1 MMLILGLDPGS
12 LRFGVGIVKG
22 ERRRF
27 SYVHSETIRLES
39 GDFIGRMRDLL
50 ARLES
55 VLDGY
60 PVEQAAM
67 EEGFLGKNIRSM
79 ALLSTVRGVAMA
91 ALLKRGLPLGLY
103 APRQVKLAL
112 TGYGN
117 ADKEQVARMAAM
129 VLNVRGRKIGL
140 DESDA
145 LAVAYCHGVNRP

>member
-12 LRFGVGIVKG
+12 LSFGIGIVRR

-27 SYVHSETIRLES
+27 AYVHSLTLRLKDR
-39 GDFIGRMRDLL
+39 DFVARMRVLL
-50 ARLES
+50 AALDE
-55 VLDGY
+55 VLAAY
-60 PVEQAAM
+60 PLEQAAM

-91 ALLKRGLPLGLY
+91 ALLRRGLPLALY
-103 APRQVKLAL
+103 APRQVKQAL

-117 ADKEQVARMAAM
+117 ADKEQVARMAGLL
-129 VLNVRGRKIGL
+129 LNLPPTRIGL

-145 LAVAYCHGVNRP
+145 LAVAYCHGVHCP